1 MSLVHLD
8 TVERC
13 LLSTASLEVLDGTTV
28 IAQYD
33 MLRSS
38 NIIYQTIERA
48 SIVELVQCELRTGIC
63 YPSNLQMGHLP
74 RQASVNIYH
83 CPATELLYYVALG
96 CTYMVYHVSGIQHL
110 TLSTIRHL
118 DLEVQSLSTG
128 SGSLLVQHLLVG
140 TSQPREICVL
150 NRLKRWEFQVTVR
163 THPRPVV
170 GRSLSR
176 RQSHRVELGLNIND
190 VLTTT

>member
-1 MSLVHLD
+1 MSLIHLD

-63 YPSNLQMGHLP
+63 YPSNLQMCHLP
-74 RQASVNIYH
+74 RKASVNIYY
-83 CPATELLYYVALG
+83 CPATELLYYIALG
-96 CTYMVYHVSGIQHL
+96 CTYMVYHVSGIYHL
-110 TLSTIRHL
+110 PLSTIRQL
-118 DLEVQSLSTG
+118 DLEVQSLSTS

-170 GRSLSR
+170 RGSLSR
-176 RQSHRVELGLNIND
+176 RQSHRVELGFNIND